1 MLMMVKTKTKVNIY
15 YGEIVADKELD
26 ECLKKCFVNH
36 LVAYNYSLDLLKEDY
51 NIDFKTLKDKVYFH
65 VKEKNIEPIIFPAL
79 MNELYYQHK
88 KFMDGVKTQKLITDI
103 QYITVITNGYVNKIL
118 NIDESLKEMSFFN
131 LTGKFTLAK
140 ALPVVTDFSPL
151 YFNISYSNITDS
163 YMLSIFKL

>member
-1 MLMMVKTKTKVNIY
+1 MMVKTKMKENIY

-36 LVAYNYSLDLLKEDY
+36 LLAYNYSLNLIKENYD
-51 NIDFKTLKDKVYFH
+51 IDFKTLKDNVYAH
-65 VKEKNIEPIIFPAL
+65 IREKNIEPVIFPAL
-79 MNELYYQHK
+79 MNELYYQYK
-88 KFMDGVKTQKLITDI
+88 KFKDGIKTQKLITDI

-118 NIDESLKEMSFFN
+118 DINENLKELRFFN
-131 LTGKFTLAK
+131 IPGKFTLSK
-140 ALPVVTDFSPL
+140 TLPNIEDYSPL

>member
-1 MLMMVKTKTKVNIY
+1 MMEKTKTKVNIY

-36 LVAYNYSLDLLKEDY
+36 LVAYNYSLSLIKEDY
-51 NIDFKTLKDKVYFH
+51 NIDFKTLKDKVYIH
-65 VKEKNIEPIIFPAL
+65 VKEKAIEPVIFPAL
-79 MNELYYQHK
+79 MNELYYQFK
-88 KFMDGVKTQKLITDI
+88 KFKEGIKTQKLITDI

-118 NIDESLKEMSFFN
+118 NIDRNLKEISFFN
-131 LTGKFTLAK
+131 MPGKFTLITP
-140 ALPVVTDFSPL
+140 LPLVIDVSPL